1 MLGASLVQDRVEGGP
16 SSEKNHS
23 SVVLIKVGQNIVIKL
38 LRWYLIL
45 WPLKLLV
52 IASDVVYVFD
62 VMKCNIPNTSVSV
75 FSRLCYC
82 AIFQITKKACGK
94 KKILNNKTI
103 E

>member
-75 FSRLCYC
+75 FSRLCY
-82 AIFQITKKACGK
+82 FP
-94 KKILNNKTI
+94 NNKKSLWQ
-103 E
+103 EENPQQQDN

>member
-1 MLGASLVQDRVEGGP
+1 MLGASLVQDRVEGAP

-62 VMKCNIPNTSVSV
+62 VMKCDIPNTSVSV
-75 FSRLCYC
+75 FHGC